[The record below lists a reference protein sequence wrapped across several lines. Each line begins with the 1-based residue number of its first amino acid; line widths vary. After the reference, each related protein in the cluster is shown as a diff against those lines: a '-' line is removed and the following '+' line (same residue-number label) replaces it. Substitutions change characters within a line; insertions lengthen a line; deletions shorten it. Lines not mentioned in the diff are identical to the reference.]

1 MFNTT
6 VDIKLK
12 QLADQQLPQRAVETG
27 WEGLREEFQ
36 HFMNQAKQ
44 SKGHDNIFDNLKE
57 AVVHD
62 AFQRHTWEDK
72 VLNQSD
78 DWHSCLPLVSKSP
91 FFILY
96 RHQKCC
102 A

>member
-27 WEGLREEFQ
+27 WEGLREEFE

-57 AVVHD
+57 AVVNE

-72 VLNQSD
+72 VVSISLAN
-78 DWHSCLPLVSKSP
+78 SCVFRLFNALSVLPFLS
-91 FFILY
+91 
-96 RHQKCC
+96 
-102 A
+102 

>member
-1 MFNTT
+1 MVGMFNTT

-27 WEGLREEFQ
+27 WEGLREEFL

-57 AVVHD
+57 AVVNE
-62 AFQRHTWEDK
+62 AFLRHTWEDK
-72 VLNQSD
+72 VTWTSFKTRFS
-78 DWHSCLPLVSKSP
+78 HFSHAFYVY
-91 FFILY
+91 F
-96 RHQKCC
+96 
-102 A
+102 

>member
-1 MFNTT
+1 MQSLHNYSVIVEIILFSLICQGMFNTT

-72 VLNQSD
+72 VWTQSG
-78 DWHSCLPLVSKSP
+78 DW
-91 FFILY
+91 
-96 RHQKCC
+96 
-102 A
+102 